1 MVVDACLR
9 TRFAELWTRTAGGG
23 DAETAWQALD
33 TGYGAPV
40 RHYHG
45 WSHVADLL
53 AGHDAVRG
61 VADFTGLDHD
71 AVDLAIYFHD
81 AVYDTGRSDNEARS
95 AELLA
100 AQAGDVAD
108 TDRFRAAE
116 ALIRETAAH
125 GPSADPATRLM
136 ADLDLAVLGA
146 SPPAYTAYAAAIRQE
161 YAAVPDIAWRFGRGS
176 VLERFLARSRLYQTD
191 FFHDRLETTARA
203 NLAAEAAALQ
213 SGSAGI

>member
-1 MVVDACLR
+1 MPAEACLR
-9 TRFAELWTRTAGGG
+9 RRFAELWTRTAGGA
-23 DAETAWQALD
+23 DAEAAWRALQ
-33 TGYGAPV
+33 TGYGAAG

-71 AVDLAIYFHD
+71 AVDLAIFFHD

-100 AQAGDVAD
+100 AQAGNVAD

-116 ALIRETAAH
+116 AMIRETAAH

-136 ADLDLAVLGA
+136 LDLDLAVLGA
-146 SPPAYTAYAAAIRQE
+146 PSPAYAAYAAAIRRE

-191 FFHDRLETTARA
+191 LFHDRLEATARA
-203 NLAAEAAALQ
+203 NLAAEAEALRA
-213 SGSAGI
+213 SDFGI